1 MLSDEFQVEH
11 SRLKIQSSE
20 LFVKPLLRVLKYLR
34 PYRLLAITTLICA
47 GVTTALELVP
57 PWLVKIVIDDV
68 IQSSRP
74 ELLPWTIVGFLVAYG
89 VKNLFASL
97 RIRLNNTLEQ
107 RVVHDL
113 RAQVFAAL
121 QRLSV
126 SYFESRSTGE
136 IMSRVNSDTEHVE
149 RIFVDGLEGLLT
161 ASLTLV
167 GITIMLFTLNWKL
180 AALSL
185 IPIPILVLSASAFTK
200 RVHRYYHAIR
210 RNAAEL
216 NAYLQDALSG
226 IRETMGFNRQTY
238 ERERFG
244 RLSWQYSDSN
254 LKAMYLWSLYSPGM
268 IFVGSLGTV
277 LIIWYGAGEVLRGAL
292 TVGELVMFLSYLAL
306 FYVPINQIH
315 SVNHMLQHALAAS
328 QRVFDILDTLPEVQD
343 RPGAIAPVE
352 RLNGAV
358 RFEQVSFHYRPDVP
372 VLVNVSLGVQ
382 PGERIALVGPS
393 GAGKSTMLKLLM
405 RFYDVRD
412 GAITIDGYDLRDLP
426 LTFLR
431 SQIGL
436 VQQEPFLFNGTV
448 RDNILY
454 GDLGAEQER
463 LEAAARAARAHE
475 FISQLPEGYDTWI
488 GERGVKL
495 SVGEKQRVSIARV
508 LLKDP
513 PIVIFDEATSNIDT
527 ETEVKIR
534 EALDC
539 LTRGRT
545 TFIIAH
551 RLSTLHHVD
560 RIVVVDQGQIVE
572 QGLHEDLLT
581 KGGVYAGLYEASSS
595 CSRPGWAGSADC
607 QAGQRL
613 VILAPS
619 VS

>member
-1 MLSDEFQVEH
+1 M
-11 SRLKIQSSE
+11 KT
-20 LFVKPLLRVLKYLR
+20 LFRVLKYLR
-34 PYRLLAITTLICA
+34 PYRLLAITTLLCA

-68 IQSSRP
+68 IQARRP
-74 ELLPWTIVGFLVAYG
+74 GLLSWVIVGFLLAYG
-89 VKNLFASL
+89 LKNVFASL
-97 RIRLNNTLEQ
+97 RIRFNNTLEQ

-167 GITIMLFTLNWKL
+167 GITAMLFMLNWKL

-185 IPIPILVLSASAFTK
+185 LPIPILVLSASAFTK
-200 RVHRYYHAIR
+200 QVHRYYHAIR

-226 IRETMGFNRQTY
+226 IRETMGFNRQSY
-238 ERERFG
+238 ERDRFNV
-244 RLSWQYSDSN
+244 LSREYSDSN
-254 LKAMYLWSLYSPGM
+254 LKAMCLWSLYSPGM

-328 QRVFDILDTLPEVQD
+328 ERVFDILDTLPEVQD
-343 RPGAIAPVE
+343 RPGTIAPAN
-352 RLNGAV
+352 RMNGAV
-358 RFEQVSFHYRPDVP
+358 RFDRVSFHYRPDVP
-372 VLVNVSLGVQ
+372 VLFSVTLDVQ

-405 RFYDVRD
+405 RFYDVRA
-412 GAITIDGYDLRDLP
+412 GAITIDGYDLRHLP
-426 LTFLR
+426 LAFLR

-454 GDLGAEQER
+454 GDLGADQARMES
-463 LEAAARAARAHE
+463 AAEAARAHE

-560 RIVVVDQGQIVE
+560 RIVVVDHGQIVE
-572 QGLHEDLLT
+572 QGLHEELLM
-581 KGGVYAGLYEASSS
+581 KGGLYAGLYEA
-595 CSRPGWAGSADC
+595 
-607 QAGQRL
+607 QFQ
-613 VILAPS
+613 V
-619 VS
+619 